1 MVRAVSIALLLGL
14 LYAVPAAAQQTDP
27 ADLAFW
33 QSIQNSN
40 EPAEYQAYLQT
51 FPNGR
56 FASLAQL
63 RAQGR
68 GLPVAGGAPA
78 GQAAMPGGPMP
89 GGPMPGGPMPG
100 GPMPG
105 MTPGDMPGMPSGM
118 PGMPGGMPGMPG
130 GMPAAAGPAIPQDTE
145 RPHPNAARFQFS
157 MEQEVINIG
166 EKPVVKVANVPPK
179 AAMSIVIVR
188 AGTKSKGWREHSP
201 DIVARYN
208 FDYYDH
214 DPDPSGPNK
223 YLDTATLEYQPV
235 PVGDYWI
242 RYYTKHLTGADAL
255 AGTVA
260 FRVQ

>member
-1 MVRAVSIALLLGL
+1 MVRAALLTFLLGAAL
-14 LYAVPAAAQQTDP
+14 LMHPAAAQQTDP

-40 EPAEYQAYLQT
+40 ETAEYQAYLQA

-56 FASLAQL
+56 FAGLAQL

-68 GLPVAGGAPA
+68 GLPVNGGAPA
-78 GQAAMPGGPMP
+78 GQAAMPAGPGPMP
-89 GGPMPGGPMPG
+89 GGPVP
-100 GPMPG
+100 
-105 MTPGDMPGMPSGM
+105 GM
-118 PGMPGGMPGMPG
+118 PGMPGAMPAGPMPGAMPGMPQ
-130 GMPAAAGPAIPQDTE
+130 GMPGAMPQAVAGPTLPQDTE
-145 RPHPNAARFQFS
+145 RPHPNAARFQFT

-179 AAMSIVIVR
+179 VGMSVIIVR
-188 AGTKSKGWREHSP
+188 AGTKMKGWRGSSP
-201 DIVARYN
+201 DVVARYN

-223 YLDTATLEYQPV
+223 YLETATAEYQPV

-242 RYYTKHLTGADAL
+242 RYYTTHLTGADAL